1 MAISGELKVANSQ
14 SSAQLVPTGTKTT
27 VHAIQ
32 YRTTSS
38 AGSIELFDGGSGGTS
53 KGKFWTPAFAEG
65 DGFPFPAGGLHFDD
79 GVYVDLTNV
88 DGVTILYQEE

>member
-1 MAISGELKVANSQ
+1 MAISGELKITDTT
-14 SSAQLVPTGTKTT
+14 SSAQLVPTGTAVA

-53 KGKFWTPAFAEG
+53 KGKFWTPALAEG
-65 DGFPFPAGGLHFDD
+65 DGVPFPAGGLHFAD
-79 GVYVDLTNV
+79 GVYVALTNV
-88 DGVTILYQEE
+88 DGVSILYQEE